1 MKKITKLSTIIF
13 ILISLIN
20 LTSCKEH
27 QHIFDEGRIIQE
39 PICIA
44 EGIKEY
50 KCTKCDETRQETINK
65 LEHNY
70 VNGKCNNCKGYEPN
84 YVDENVSEG
93 LIFELNKDGKSYS
106 LTKMGTCT
114 DTDII
119 IPSTYKGLPVTSI
132 KEEAFLWCPNTVV
145 GIFIPNSVTSIGNAA
160 FHECIGL
167 KGIVIPSSVTSIG
180 EEVFRLC
187 LSLTN
192 INVDSDNQYY
202 KSINGNLYS
211 KDGTKLIQY
220 ANGKKDASFV
230 VPNTVTTIGFA
241 AFANSMNLINI
252 DIPNNVTSIGDSA
265 FVGCENLE
273 SIVIPNSVT
282 SIGDWVFVWC
292 KSLKSITI
300 PNSVTSIGEKAF
312 YKCTS
317 LTSIEIPNSVTSIG
331 AEAFNDCISLTSI
344 EIPNSVTSI
353 GNSAFYDCDNLKS
366 VIFKEDS
373 KLTSI
378 GDNAFHLCTS
388 LTSIEIPS
396 SVTNIGGSAFL
407 GCTSLTK
414 IVIPNSVRDIG
425 VFSFGNCPNLTI
437 YCEVYEKP
445 GRWDSW
451 WNLDDCPVVWGYENK

>member
-1 MKKITKLSTIIF
+1 MKKITRLSTIIF

-93 LIFELNKDGKSYS
+93 LIFELNKDGNSYS
-106 LTKMGTCT
+106 LTDMGTCT

-132 KEEAFLWCPNTVV
+132 KEEAFLWCPSTVV

-187 LSLTN
+187 LSLTS
-192 INVDSDNQYY
+192 INVDANNQYY
-202 KSINGNLYS
+202 KSINGNLYT

-230 VPNTVTTIGFA
+230 VPNSVTTIGFA

-282 SIGDWVFVWC
+282 SIGDMAFLWC
-292 KSLKSITI
+292 KSLTSITI
-300 PNSVTSIGEKAF
+300 PNSVTSIGEEAF
-312 YKCTS
+312 VTCISLTSIEIPNSITSIGDRAFAYCENLESIVIPNSVTSIGDSAFSWCTSLTSVKFEENSQLTSIGYRTFSCCKS
-317 LTSIEIPNSVTSIG
+317 LTSIEIPNSVTSI
-331 AEAFNDCISLTSI
+331 SL
-344 EIPNSVTSI
+344 
-353 GNSAFYDCDNLKS
+353 SAFS
-366 VIFKEDS
+366 S
-373 KLTSI
+373 
-378 GDNAFHLCTS
+378 CTS
-388 LTSIEIPS
+388 
-396 SVTNIGGSAFL
+396 
-407 GCTSLTK
+407 
-414 IVIPNSVRDIG
+414 
-425 VFSFGNCPNLTI
+425 LTI
-437 YCEVYEKP
+437 YCEAYEEP
-445 GRWDSW
+445 IGWDFG
-451 WNLDDCPVVWGYENK
+451 WNSDDCPVVWGYENK